1 MNDRSCHS
9 QAEKIPS
16 NVLKKFADARILPF
30 YMEMNGT
37 INCASNLYA
46 YFSIYSQLYRA
57 VGAYLKVVRQKK
69 PPSPDCMRK
78 GESTRGG
85 PPPRIFLNFKLF
97 DVRFNGFL
105 CFGPD
110 FSRFGYDLLQKKETE
125 C

>member
-69 PPSPDCMRK
+69 LSSADCMRK

-85 PPPRIFLNFKLF
+85 PPPRIFFKFQALRCAF
-97 DVRFNGFL
+97 
-105 CFGPD
+105 
-110 FSRFGYDLLQKKETE
+110 
-125 C
+125 